1 MPVLSLEPGHEPYVE
16 SGIEL
21 CTQKLWYLLRDFHFL
36 VRNDVLGL
44 PLYIAK
50 QPKLSKEFVPVQ
62 YSFEINMLS
71 AKEELP
77 INSSNHVGIPDVCT

>member
-1 MPVLSLEPGHEPYVE
+1 MLVTVPVLSLEPGHEPYVE

-21 CTQKLWYLLRDFHFL
+21 CTQKLWYLLRDFHFQ

-50 QPKLSKEFVPVQ
+50 QPKLSK
-62 YSFEINMLS
+62 SKS
-71 AKEELP
+71 
-77 INSSNHVGIPDVCT
+77 